1 MGSGWRNPGGGIQV
15 EGSRWRD
22 LGGGSRWWDLGGGI

>member
-1 MGSGWRNPGGGIQV
+1 MEEPRWRDLGGGIYV

-22 LGGGSRWWDLGGGI
+22 LKIEVLKGLA